1 MATKNATTAKNAV
14 SQTAYRQLDHHVAE
28 VLQMAGS
35 EVLTSPQAWDK
46 YAWTHPY
53 FGEKPTE
60 GYFIW
65 VKEQP
70 SCSFLGCVSLDKP
83 GVKQQLNNLTVI
95 DAGLYVDLTGTCES
109 ASLLEEKVLSV
120 ADSATHEKIIRVHQ
134 AKGKLVL
141 REGASLYYQHI
152 HDWAKTDQIST
163 NYEFFL
169 EKNSS
174 LEYSYKVE
182 SAGQVMDLKATM
194 HLAAGARSDLKVL
207 ANCEEVNFTLH
218 DTAYLE
224 GAGANAI
231 STLRLVARDG
241 AKVKARSKMLSSVVA
256 KGHLDCGALMLS
268 PDARVELIPEIVA
281 ENPEA
286 ELTHEASIGKLSAEQ
301 ILYLRSRG
309 FSEQAAEDLILRGFL
324 SE

>member
-1 MATKNATTAKNAV
+1 MATKNVKTAPKAV
-14 SQTAYRQLDHHVAE
+14 SQTAYRQLDHHVE
-28 VLQMAGS
+28 EILQMDGS
-35 EVLTSPQAWDK
+35 EVLTSAEAWEK
-46 YAWTHPY
+46 YAWTQPY

-109 ASLLEEKVLSV
+109 ASLLEEKVLGNGQDSV
-120 ADSATHEKIIRVHQ
+120 RVHQ
-134 AKGKLVL
+134 AKGKLLL
-141 REGASLYYQHI
+141 REGASLYYQHL
-152 HDWAKTDQIST
+152 HDWAKTDQVST

-182 SAGQVMDLKATM
+182 SAGSVMDLKATL
-194 HLAAGARSDLKVL
+194 HLAEGARSDLKVL
-207 ANCEEVNFTLH
+207 ANCEAVNFNFH
-218 DTAYLE
+218 DIAYLE
-224 GAGANAI
+224 GAGASAI
-231 STLRLVARDG
+231 STLRLVGRAG
-241 AKVKARSKMLSSVVA
+241 TKVTARSKIVALAAA
-256 KGHLDCGALMLS
+256 KGHLDCGAIMLS
-268 PDARVELIPEIVA
+268 PEAKIALIPELLV
-281 ENPEA
+281 ENPDA

-309 FSEQAAEDLILRGFL
+309 FTAQAAEDLILRGFL